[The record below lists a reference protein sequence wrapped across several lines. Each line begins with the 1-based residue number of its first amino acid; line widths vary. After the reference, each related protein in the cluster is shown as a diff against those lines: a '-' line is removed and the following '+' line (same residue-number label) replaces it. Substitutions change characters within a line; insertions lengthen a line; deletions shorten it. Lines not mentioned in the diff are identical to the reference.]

1 MRHFRL
7 LCWMFSAVIA
17 FAACDDDSGVQVST
31 PPLDSPAVVVV
42 EDSVR
47 PDSFSVEWQPVEHAV
62 SYACKVTEKATAKVV
77 REAAVEAYRLEP
89 RTLAVDGLTPETAYT
104 VSVVACPASGSEEF
118 SDSEPGLCDVV
129 TLYDPS
135 GELPGGMFDIELGI
149 TSADGIQ
156 FTFKPHDPLMLYTDI
171 LVDEKYVTEDGL
183 TDYDFSEQIVKVSNQ
198 MLAITGSLDGAL
210 GAEFFY
216 LGPVSDTGLAGHVVG
231 SRYFF
236 AVMGVEYD
244 EATNTVKPCTKVSRS
259 EVFAITDE
267 PLPEEVPWADIL
279 EPAYKTRNGENVLE
293 VKVVGNSVAQDNV
306 YGKVYPA
313 DYRQTHSD
321 SEIISYLTSI
331 SNMNETWISSWDSY
345 LRGAAAPG
353 ERRLFAVATLA
364 RDGAV
369 GTKLNWVILEAPA
382 AVGGEVIV
390 VDAAAR

>member
-1 MRHFRL
+1 
-7 LCWMFSAVIA
+7 MFTAVTA
-17 FAACDDDSGVQVST
+17 LTACGDDSGVLVST
-31 PPLDSPAVVVV
+31 PPLDAPAVVVA
-42 EDSVR
+42 EGSVR

-62 SYACKVTEKATAKVV
+62 SYACKVTEKTTAKVV
-77 REAAVEAYRLEP
+77 REATVEAYRLEP
-89 RTLAVDGLTPETAYT
+89 RTLSVGGLTPETAYT
-104 VSVVACPASGSEEF
+104 VSVTACPAPGSEEF
-118 SDSEPGLCDVV
+118 SDSAPGLCEVV
-129 TLYDPS
+129 TPYDPS
-135 GELPGGMFDIELGI
+135 GELPGDMFDIELGI

-156 FTFKPHDPLMLYTDI
+156 FSFKPHDPLMLYTDI

-198 MLAITGSLDGAL
+198 MLAICGSLDGAL

-259 EVFAITDE
+259 EVFTITDE

-293 VKVVGNSVAQDNV
+293 VKVVGNSVAQDDV
-306 YGKVYPA
+306 FGKVYPA
-313 DYRQTHSD
+313 DYRRTHSD

-353 ERRLFAVATLA
+353 EQLLFAVATLD
-364 RDGAV
+364 RNGAV

-382 AVGGEVIV
+382 AVGGDVTI
-390 VDAAAR
+390 VDAAVR